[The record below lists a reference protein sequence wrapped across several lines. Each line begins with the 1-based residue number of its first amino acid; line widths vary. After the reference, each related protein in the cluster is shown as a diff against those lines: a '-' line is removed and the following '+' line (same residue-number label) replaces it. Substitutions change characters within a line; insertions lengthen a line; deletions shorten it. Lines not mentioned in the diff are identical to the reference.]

1 MVPFRC
7 RSEAVGLNINL
18 FMNIV
23 IAVSAGASV
32 YYSAQYPT
40 LVLLMSFIC
49 GIFVSTSSRWGVTVV
64 KEAQIRVED
73 ERTRLQD

>member
-1 MVPFRC
+1 MGVN
-7 RSEAVGLNINL
+7 VNL
-18 FMNIV
+18 FMNII
-23 IAVSAGASV
+23 IAVTAGASV

-49 GIFVSTSSRWGVTVV
+49 GIFVSTSSRWGIAVV
-64 KEAQIRVED
+64 RETEK